1 MTRLNGKV
9 AVVTGAGKGM
19 GRTHCE
25 RLAEEGAD
33 VIAIDLPGSTEVA
46 DTVKAVEYHGRR
58 CVPGFADV
66 RDPES
71 LTQAVNVGVQVLGR
85 LDVVV
90 ANAGIY
96 EGLAPSWELTD
107 DAWRRALDVNLT
119 GAMHTVTAGLAHLRS
134 GGSIV
139 IISSTNGLKGT
150 PNTAH
155 YTASKHAVVGLAR
168 TAANELGPLGI
179 RVNTVHPGAVHT
191 DMLLNPQTI
200 ARIRPDL
207 EHPTEA
213 DAAEA
218 LAARTLL
225 PVPWVEAVDISN
237 AVVFLASDEARY
249 ITGTQ
254 LVVDAGLTQK
264 V

>member
-1 MTRLNGKV
+1 MTRLSGRV
-9 AVVTGAGKGM
+9 AVVTGAAKGM

-25 RLAEEGAD
+25 RLAEEGAE
-33 VIAIDLPGSTEVA
+33 VIAIDLPGSTELA
-46 DTVKAVEYHGRR
+46 DTVKEVEYRGRR
-58 CVPGFADV
+58 CVPAFADV

-71 LTQAVNVGVQVLGR
+71 LTQAVDVGVEVLGR
-85 LDVVV
+85 LDIIV

-96 EGLAPSWELTD
+96 ESLAPSWELTE
-107 DAWRRALDVNLT
+107 DAWQRSLDVNLT
-119 GAMHTVTAGLAHLRS
+119 GVLHTIQAGVRHLTAG
-134 GGSIV
+134 GSVV

-150 PNTAH
+150 PHTAH

-179 RVNTVHPGAVHT
+179 RVNTVHPGAVNT
-191 DMLLNPQTI
+191 GMILNPDVI
-200 ARIRPDL
+200 ARLRPDL
-207 EHPTEA
+207 EHPTEQ
-213 DAAEA
+213 DAAAA

-264 V
+264 A

>member
-1 MTRLNGKV
+1 MTRLSGRV
-9 AVVTGAGKGM
+9 AVVTGAAKGM

-25 RLAEEGAD
+25 RLAEEGAE
-33 VIAIDLPGSTEVA
+33 VIAIDLPGSAELA
-46 DTVKAVEYHGRR
+46 DTVKDVEYRGRR
-58 CVPGFADV
+58 CVPAFADV

-71 LTQAVNVGVQVLGR
+71 LRQAIDVGVEVLGR
-85 LDVVV
+85 LDIIV

-96 EGLAPSWELTD
+96 ESLAPSWELTE
-107 DAWRRALDVNLT
+107 DAWQRSLDVNLT
-119 GAMHTVTAGLAHLRS
+119 GVLHTIQAGVRHLTAG
-134 GGSIV
+134 GSV
-139 IISSTNGLKGT
+139 VVISSTNGLKGT

-179 RVNTVHPGAVHT
+179 RVNTVHPGAVNT
-191 DMLLNPQTI
+191 GMILNPEVI
-200 ARIRPDL
+200 ARLRPDL
-207 EHPTEA
+207 AHPTEQ
-213 DAAEA
+213 DAAQA

-225 PVPWVEAVDISN
+225 PVPWVETVDISN

-264 V
+264 A

>member
-1 MTRLNGKV
+1 MTRLSGRV
-9 AVVTGAGKGM
+9 AVVTGAAKGM

-25 RLAEEGAD
+25 RLAEEGAE
-33 VIAIDLPGSTEVA
+33 VIAIDLPGSSELA
-46 DTVKAVEYHGRR
+46 DTVKEVEYRGRR
-58 CVPGFADV
+58 CVPAFADV

-71 LTQAVNVGVQVLGR
+71 LTQAVDVGVEVLGR
-85 LDVVV
+85 LDIVV

-96 EGLAPSWELTD
+96 ESLAPSWELTE
-107 DAWRRALDVNLT
+107 DAWRRSLDVNLT
-119 GAMHTVTAGLAHLRS
+119 GVLHTIQAGVRHLTT
-134 GGSIV
+134 GGSV
-139 IISSTNGLKGT
+139 VVISSTNGLKGT
-150 PNTAH
+150 PHTAH

-168 TAANELGPLGI
+168 TAANELGLLGI
-179 RVNTVHPGAVHT
+179 RVNTVHPGAVNT
-191 DMLLNPQTI
+191 GMILNPEVI
-200 ARIRPDL
+200 ARLRPDL
-207 EHPTEA
+207 QHPTEQ

-264 V
+264 A